1 MLAMQNMSRPAAAPI
16 KAGHLCPNC
25 GRPMHLA
32 RVAPRPEGPTDIN
45 IFRCGEC
52 GVSLAE
58 AADDKSAA

>member
-16 KAGHLCPNC
+16 KASHLCPNC
-25 GRPMHLA
+25 GRTMHLA
-32 RVAPRPEGPTDIN
+32 RIAPRPEGPTDIN